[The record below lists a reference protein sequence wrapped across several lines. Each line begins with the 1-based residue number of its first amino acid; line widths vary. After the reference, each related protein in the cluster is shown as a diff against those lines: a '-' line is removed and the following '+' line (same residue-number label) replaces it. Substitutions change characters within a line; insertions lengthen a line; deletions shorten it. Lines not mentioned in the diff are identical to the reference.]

1 MCIYNKA
8 SLSRET
14 FFLSQND
21 KRRFCVPALLYI
33 YVCVYL
39 CVCFCVRARD
49 NKIAK
54 PQKLETKSA
63 ERIGLSARVSLL

>member
-1 MCIYNKA
+1 MCIYNKSL

-21 KRRFCVPALLYI
+21 KRRFRVPALLYI
-33 YVCVYL
+33 YVCVCI
-39 CVCFCVRARD
+39 CVCVVCVCACGSD

-54 PQKLETKSA
+54 PQKLL
-63 ERIGLSARVSLL
+63 R